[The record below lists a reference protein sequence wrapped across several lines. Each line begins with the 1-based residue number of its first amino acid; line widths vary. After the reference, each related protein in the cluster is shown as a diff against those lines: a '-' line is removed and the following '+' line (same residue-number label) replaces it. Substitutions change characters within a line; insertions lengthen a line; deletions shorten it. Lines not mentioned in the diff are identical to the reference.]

1 MSVKNLTN
9 NKQNEELRQ
18 KMLDAIQADDE
29 NAIAEA
35 MCRMAE
41 GIQSEIL
48 QEARSIAQTESAD
61 RMIMSQRGQAQLT
74 SEERS
79 YYKAVIENRG
89 FTGLDVTIPPTV
101 FNRVFE
107 DLEKNH
113 PILSKIDFVN
123 TGLVTKWI
131 VRTSEVV
138 GATWGKVTGAI
149 AGELS
154 ASFGEEKADMYK
166 LTAFFPVAKD
176 MLELGPEWLDRFVRT
191 VLKES
196 IQIALEN
203 AVING
208 TGENQPIGMIKSL
221 SKAVLRGVHS
231 DLDATE
237 LNDLNPDTLG
247 AKVMAPLTNEGKRA
261 VSEIIMVVN
270 PVDYWEKIFG
280 KTTVMTA
287 GGQYIHGVLPIPGE
301 IIQSIAMPK
310 GKMVCG
316 RPKDY
321 MLLIGGADRI
331 TYSDEFKFLD
341 DERVYATK
349 MFANGKPKKEDS
361 FLLFNIEGMD
371 GTSMQM
377 SVTKGTKK

>member
-41 GIQSEIL
+41 GIQAEIL
-48 QEARSIAQTESAD
+48 QEARSIAQTESSD

-89 FTGLDVTIPPTV
+89 FTGLDVAIPPTV

-107 DLEKNH
+107 DLERNH
-113 PILSKIDFVN
+113 PILSKIDFIN

-138 GATWGKVTGAI
+138 GATWGKVSGKI
-149 AGELS
+149 AGELE

-176 MLELGPEWLDRFVRT
+176 MLELGPDWLDRFVRT

-208 TGENQPIGMIKSL
+208 DGNGKPIGMIRNLDSVSHSAYAEL
-221 SKAVLRGVHS
+221 SS
-231 DLDATE
+231 TE

-247 AKVMAPLTNEGKRA
+247 SKVMAPLTNEGKKS

-270 PVDYWEKIFG
+270 PVDYWNKIFG

-301 IIQSIAMPK
+301 IVQSIAMPQ

-331 TYSDEFKFLD
+331 MQSDECRFLD

-349 MFANGKPKKEDS
+349 MFANGKPKNNKS
-361 FLLFNIEGMD
+361 FLLFNIAGMD
-371 GTSMQM
+371 GTSVQM

>member
-41 GIQSEIL
+41 GIQAEIL
-48 QEARSIAQTESAD
+48 QEARSIAQTESTD

-79 YYKAVIENRG
+79 YYKSVIENRG

-107 DLEKNH
+107 DLEQNH
-113 PILSKIDFVN
+113 PILSKIDFIN

-138 GATWGKVTGAI
+138 GATWGKVSGKI
-149 AGELS
+149 AGELE

-208 TGENQPIGMIKSL
+208 DGNGKPIGMTRNIKSVDDGVYAEL
-221 SKAVLRGVHS
+221 S
-231 DLDATE
+231 ATE
-237 LNDLNPDTLG
+237 LNDLNPNTLG
-247 AKVMAPLTNEGKRA
+247 SKVMAPLTNEGKKA

-270 PVDYWEKIFG
+270 PVDYWNKIFG

-301 IIQSIAMPK
+301 IVQSIAMPQ

-321 MLLIGGADRI
+321 MLLVGGADRI
-331 TYSDEFKFLD
+331 MQSDECRFLD

-349 MFANGKPKKEDS
+349 MFANGKPKNEKS
-361 FLLFNIEGMD
+361 FLLFNIAGMD

>member
-18 KMLDAIQADDE
+18 KMLEAIQGDDE

-48 QEARSIAQTESAD
+48 QEARSIAQVESTD
-61 RMIMSQRGQAQLT
+61 RMIMAQRGQAQLT

-79 YYKAVIENRG
+79 YYNTVIERGG
-89 FTGLDVTIPPTV
+89 FTGLDVAIPPTI

-107 DLEKNH
+107 DLEQNH
-113 PILSKIDFVN
+113 PILSKIDFIN

-131 VRTSEVV
+131 VRTSEIV
-138 GATWGKVTGAI
+138 GATWGKVSGKI
-149 AGELS
+149 VGELE

-208 TGENQPIGMIKSL
+208 DGKGKPIGMTRNLDSVSHEVYAEL
-221 SKAVLRGVHS
+221 S
-231 DLDATE
+231 ATE

-247 AKVMAPLTNEGKRA
+247 SKVMAPLTNEGKKA

-270 PVDYWEKIFG
+270 PVDYWNKIFG

-301 IIQSIAMPK
+301 IVQSIAMPQ

-321 MLLIGGADRI
+321 MLLVGGADRI
-331 TYSDEFKFLD
+331 MQSDECRFLD

-349 MFANGKPKKEDS
+349 MFANGKPKNSKS

-371 GTSMQM
+371 GVSMQM
-377 SVTKGTKK
+377 SLTKGAKK

>member
-48 QEARSIAQTESAD
+48 QEARSIAQTESTD

-79 YYKAVIENRG
+79 YYKSVIENRG

-107 DLEKNH
+107 DLEQNH
-113 PILSKIDFVN
+113 PILSKIDFIN

-138 GATWGKVTGAI
+138 GATWGKVSGKI
-149 AGELS
+149 VGELE

-208 TGENQPIGMIKSL
+208 DGNGKPIGMTRNIKSVDDGVYAEL
-221 SKAVLRGVHS
+221 S
-231 DLDATE
+231 ATE
-237 LNDLNPDTLG
+237 LSDLNPDTLG
-247 AKVMAPLTNEGKRA
+247 SKVMAPLTDEGKKA

-270 PVDYWEKIFG
+270 PVDYWNKIFG

-301 IIQSIAMPK
+301 IVQSIAMPQ

-321 MLLIGGADRI
+321 MLLVGGADRI
-331 TYSDEFKFLD
+331 MQSDECRFLD

-349 MFANGKPKKEDS
+349 MFANGKPKNEKS
-361 FLLFNIEGMD
+361 FLLFNIAGMD

>member
-48 QEARSIAQTESAD
+48 QEARSIAQTESTD

-107 DLEKNH
+107 DLEQNH
-113 PILSKIDFVN
+113 PILSKIDFIN

-138 GATWGKVTGAI
+138 GATWGKVSGKI
-149 AGELS
+149 VGELE

-208 TGENQPIGMIKSL
+208 DGNGKPIGMTRNIKS
-221 SKAVLRGVHS
+221 VS
-231 DLDATE
+231 DYTYAELDATE

-247 AKVMAPLTNEGKRA
+247 SKVMAPLTNEGKKA

-270 PVDYWEKIFG
+270 PVDYWNKIFG

-301 IIQSIAMPK
+301 IVQSIAMPQ

-321 MLLIGGADRI
+321 MLLVGGADRI
-331 TYSDEFKFLD
+331 MQSDECRFLD

-349 MFANGKPKKEDS
+349 MFANGKPKNEKS
-361 FLLFNIEGMD
+361 FLLFNIAGMD

>member
-48 QEARSIAQTESAD
+48 QEARSIAQIESTD

-79 YYKAVIENRG
+79 YYKSVIENRG

-107 DLEKNH
+107 DLEQNH
-113 PILSKIDFVN
+113 PILSKIDFIN

-138 GATWGKVTGAI
+138 GATWGKVRGKI
-149 AGELS
+149 AGELE
-154 ASFGEEKADMYK
+154 ASFGEEKADVYK

-208 TGENQPIGMIKSL
+208 DGNGKPIGMTRNIKSVDSGVYAEL
-221 SKAVLRGVHS
+221 S
-231 DLDATE
+231 ATE

-247 AKVMAPLTNEGKRA
+247 SKVMAPLTDEGKKA

-270 PVDYWEKIFG
+270 PVDYWNKIFG

-301 IIQSIAMPK
+301 IVQSIAMPQ

-321 MLLIGGADRI
+321 MLLVGGADRI
-331 TYSDEFKFLD
+331 MQSDECRFLD

-349 MFANGKPKKEDS
+349 MFANGKPKNEKS
-361 FLLFNIEGMD
+361 FLLFNIAGMD

-377 SVTKGTKK
+377 SVTKGTKE

>member
-48 QEARSIAQTESAD
+48 QEARSIAQIESTD

-79 YYKAVIENRG
+79 YYKSVIENRG

-107 DLEKNH
+107 DLEQNH
-113 PILSKIDFVN
+113 PILSKIDFIN

-138 GATWGKVTGAI
+138 GATWGKVSGKI
-149 AGELS
+149 AGELE

-208 TGENQPIGMIKSL
+208 DGNGKPIGMTRNIKSVDDGVYAEL
-221 SKAVLRGVHS
+221 S
-231 DLDATE
+231 ATE

-247 AKVMAPLTNEGKRA
+247 SKVMAPLTNEGKKA

-270 PVDYWEKIFG
+270 PVDYWNKIFG

-301 IIQSIAMPK
+301 IVQSIAMPQ

-321 MLLIGGADRI
+321 MLLVGGADRI
-331 TYSDEFKFLD
+331 MQSDECRFLD

-349 MFANGKPKKEDS
+349 MFANGKPKNEKS
-361 FLLFNIEGMD
+361 FLLFNISGMD

>member
-1 MSVKNLTN
+1 MSVKNITN

-48 QEARSIAQTESAD
+48 QEARSIAQIESTD

-79 YYKAVIENRG
+79 YYKSVIENRG

-107 DLEKNH
+107 DLEQNH
-113 PILSKIDFVN
+113 PILSKIDFIN

-138 GATWGKVTGAI
+138 GATWGKVSGKI
-149 AGELS
+149 VGELE

-208 TGENQPIGMIKSL
+208 DGNGKPIGMTRNIKSVDDGVYAEL
-221 SKAVLRGVHS
+221 S
-231 DLDATE
+231 ATE

-247 AKVMAPLTNEGKRA
+247 SKVMAPLTNEGKKA

-270 PVDYWEKIFG
+270 PIDYWNKIFG

-301 IIQSIAMPK
+301 IVQSIAMPQ
-310 GKMVCG
+310 GKMICG

-321 MLLIGGADRI
+321 MLLVGGADRI
-331 TYSDEFKFLD
+331 MQSDECRFLD

-349 MFANGKPKKEDS
+349 MFANGKPKNEKS
-361 FLLFNIEGMD
+361 FLLFNIAGMD

>member
-41 GIQSEIL
+41 GIQAEIL
-48 QEARSIAQTESAD
+48 QEARSIAQTELTD

-79 YYKAVIENRG
+79 YYKSVIENRG

-107 DLEKNH
+107 DLEQNH
-113 PILSKIDFVN
+113 PILSKIDFIN

-138 GATWGKVTGAI
+138 GATWGKVSGKI
-149 AGELS
+149 AGELE

-208 TGENQPIGMIKSL
+208 DGNGKPIGMTRNIKSVDDGVYAEL
-221 SKAVLRGVHS
+221 S
-231 DLDATE
+231 ATE
-237 LNDLNPDTLG
+237 LNDLNPNTLG
-247 AKVMAPLTNEGKRA
+247 SKVMAPLTNEGKKA

-270 PVDYWEKIFG
+270 PVDYWNKIFG

-301 IIQSIAMPK
+301 IVQSIAMPQ

-321 MLLIGGADRI
+321 MLLVGGADRI
-331 TYSDEFKFLD
+331 MQSDECRFLD

-349 MFANGKPKKEDS
+349 MFANGKPKNEKS
-361 FLLFNIEGMD
+361 FLLFNIAGMD

>member
-48 QEARSIAQTESAD
+48 QEARSIAQTESTD

-79 YYKAVIENRG
+79 YYKSVIENRG

-107 DLEKNH
+107 DLEQNH
-113 PILSKIDFVN
+113 PILSKIDFIN

-138 GATWGKVTGAI
+138 GATWGKVSGKI
-149 AGELS
+149 VGELE

-191 VLKES
+191 VLRES

-203 AVING
+203 AVVNG
-208 TGENQPIGMIKSL
+208 DGNGKPIGMTRNIKS
-221 SKAVLRGVHS
+221 VDDGVYAE
-231 DLDATE
+231 LAATE

-247 AKVMAPLTNEGKRA
+247 SKVMAPLTDEGKKA

-270 PVDYWEKIFG
+270 PVDYWNKIFG

-301 IIQSIAMPK
+301 IVQSIAMPQ

-321 MLLIGGADRI
+321 MLLVGGADKI
-331 TYSDEFKFLD
+331 TQSDECRFLD

-349 MFANGKPKKEDS
+349 MFANGKPKNEKS
-361 FLLFNIEGMD
+361 FLLFNIAGMD

>member
-18 KMLDAIQADDE
+18 KMLDAIQAEDE

-41 GIQSEIL
+41 GIQTEIL
-48 QEARSIAQTESAD
+48 QEARSIAQTESTD

-79 YYKAVIENRG
+79 YYKSVIENRG

-107 DLEKNH
+107 DLEQNH
-113 PILSKIDFVN
+113 PILSKIDFIN

-138 GATWGKVTGAI
+138 GATWGKVSGKI
-149 AGELS
+149 VGELE

-208 TGENQPIGMIKSL
+208 DGNGKPIGMTRNIKSVDDGVYAEL
-221 SKAVLRGVHS
+221 S
-231 DLDATE
+231 ATE
-237 LNDLNPDTLG
+237 LNDLNPNTLG
-247 AKVMAPLTNEGKRA
+247 SKVMAPLTNEGKKA

-270 PVDYWEKIFG
+270 PVDYWNKIFG

-301 IIQSIAMPK
+301 IVQSIAMPQ

-321 MLLIGGADRI
+321 MLLVGGADRI
-331 TYSDEFKFLD
+331 MQSDECRFLD

-349 MFANGKPKKEDS
+349 MFANGKPKNEKS
-361 FLLFNIEGMD
+361 FLLFNIAGMD

>member
-1 MSVKNLTN
+1 MPVKNLTKKN
-9 NKQNEELRQ
+9 DELRQ
-18 KMLDAIQADDE
+18 QMLDAIQSDDE

-41 GIQSEIL
+41 GIQAEML
-48 QEARSIAQTESAD
+48 QEARSIAQTESTD

-74 SEERS
+74 SEERA
-79 YYKAVIENRG
+79 YYNTVIERGG
-89 FTGLDVTIPPTV
+89 FTGLDVAIPPTI

-107 DLEKNH
+107 DLEQNH
-113 PILSKIDFVN
+113 PILSKIDFIN

-138 GATWGKVTGAI
+138 GATWGKVSGKIT
-149 AGELS
+149 GELS
-154 ASFGEEKADMYK
+154 ASFAEEKADMYK

-208 TGENQPIGMIKSL
+208 TGQDQPIGMIKSL
-221 SKAVLRGVHS
+221 SRAVIRGAHS
-231 DLDATE
+231 DLETSP
-237 LNDLNPDTLG
+237 LNDLNPETLG
-247 AKVMAPLTNEGKRA
+247 KNIMAPLTNDGKKA

-270 PVDYWEKIFG
+270 PVDYWDKIFG

-287 GGQYIHGVLPIPGE
+287 GGQYVHGVLPIPAE
-301 IIQSIAMPK
+301 IVQSIAMPK

-331 TYSDEFKFLD
+331 IYSDDFKFLD

-349 MFANGKPKKEDS
+349 MFANGKPKNEDS
-361 FLLFNIEGMD
+361 FLYFDISGMD
-371 GTSMQM
+371 GAAMHMT
-377 SVTKGTKK
+377 VTKGTKK

>member
-48 QEARSIAQTESAD
+48 QEARSIAQTESTD

-79 YYKAVIENRG
+79 YYKSVIENRG
-89 FTGLDVTIPPTV
+89 FTGLEVTIPPTV

-107 DLEKNH
+107 DLEQNH
-113 PILSKIDFVN
+113 PILSKIDFIN

-138 GATWGKVTGAI
+138 GATWGKVSGKI
-149 AGELS
+149 VGELE
-154 ASFGEEKADMYK
+154 ASFGEEKADIYK

-208 TGENQPIGMIKSL
+208 DGNGKPIGMTRNIKSVSDGNYAEL
-221 SKAVLRGVHS
+221 S
-231 DLDATE
+231 ATE

-247 AKVMAPLTNEGKRA
+247 SKVMAPLTNEGKKA

-270 PVDYWEKIFG
+270 PVDYWNKIFG

-301 IIQSIAMPK
+301 IVQSIAMPQ

-321 MLLIGGADRI
+321 MLLVGGADRI
-331 TYSDEFKFLD
+331 MQSDECRFLD

-349 MFANGKPKKEDS
+349 MFANGKPKNEKS
-361 FLLFNIEGMD
+361 FLLFNIAGMD

-377 SVTKGTKK
+377 SVTKGTKE

>member
-48 QEARSIAQTESAD
+48 QEARSIAQTESTD

-79 YYKAVIENRG
+79 YYKSVIENRG
-89 FTGLDVTIPPTV
+89 FTGLDVAIPPTV

-107 DLEKNH
+107 DLEQNH
-113 PILSKIDFVN
+113 PILSKIDFIN

-138 GATWGKVTGAI
+138 GATWGKVSGKI
-149 AGELS
+149 VGELE

-208 TGENQPIGMIKSL
+208 DGNGKPIGMTRNIKS
-221 SKAVLRGVHS
+221 VS
-231 DLDATE
+231 DYTYAELDATE

-247 AKVMAPLTNEGKRA
+247 SKVMAPLTNEGKKA

-270 PVDYWEKIFG
+270 PVDYWNKIFG

-301 IIQSIAMPK
+301 IVQSIAMPQ

-321 MLLIGGADRI
+321 MLLVGGADRI
-331 TYSDEFKFLD
+331 MQSDECRFLD

-349 MFANGKPKKEDS
+349 MFANGKPKNEKS
-361 FLLFNIEGMD
+361 FLLFNIAGMD

-377 SVTKGTKK
+377 SATKGTKK